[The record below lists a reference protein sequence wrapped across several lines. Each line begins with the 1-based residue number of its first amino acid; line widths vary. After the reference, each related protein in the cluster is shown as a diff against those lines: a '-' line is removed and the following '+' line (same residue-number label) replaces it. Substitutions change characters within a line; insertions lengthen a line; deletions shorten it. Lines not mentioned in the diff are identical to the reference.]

1 MTDVTLAN
9 FKKQVLIDL
18 RIFAPGESIPNAHIS
33 YVEEKMNDIFGELV
47 DDSVIDWTIT
57 GDIPE
62 NRARHFREVV
72 MSRVAPQYGKE
83 YDPQKAQHHI
93 SMLRRLR
100 DAVAA
105 T

>member
-18 RIFAPGESIPNAHIS
+18 RIFAPGESILMLIFLMLK
-33 YVEEKMNDIFGELV
+33 KMNDIFGELV

-72 MSRVAPQYGKE
+72 MSRVAPQYGKSTTLKSTTS
-83 YDPQKAQHHI
+83 YFHA
-93 SMLRRLR
+93 
-100 DAVAA
+100 
-105 T
+105 